1 MPGDKGACQEGTG
14 RTAQEW
20 CDPMNLLDGIKILSF
35 NHYLAGP
42 LAAQTLADLGAD
54 VIAVEPIEGAFQRN
68 WAVANHFVAGDS
80 VNHLATGRNK
90 RSLAVDL
97 KHPDGVAAVKKLVA
111 SADVVME
118 NFRPGTMAK
127 LGLGYD
133 TLKAL
138 NPSLIYAV
146 ATGFGSDGPYKDRPG
161 QDLLLQALSGLA
173 MRTGR
178 ADGQPTAV
186 GAVIVDQHAASLYAM
201 SILAALFARTKT
213 GKGQLVEVNLYQAA
227 IDLQVEPLTAWLN
240 GAPSPSSRAPAGI
253 AAWFSPGPYG
263 IHATADGHM
272 AISMASPKALAAA
285 LDSDDLKQF
294 GETDSFSRREDITRF
309 VAERLTQKP
318 TAEWLPVLEAARIW
332 HAPVQDY
339 CDLQADPQLKHLG
352 VFRAAEGARGAP
364 ITMVMHP
371 ARYDGQSPDIR
382 LVPQPLGAQTR
393 EVLEEAG
400 YGATDIEA
408 MIASKAVGVS
418 R

>member
-1 MPGDKGACQEGTG
+1 MK
-14 RTAQEW
+14 
-20 CDPMNLLDGIKILSF
+20 LLDGIKILSF

-68 WAVANHFVAGDS
+68 WAIANHFVDGVS

-90 RSLAVDL
+90 RSIAVDL
-97 KHPDGVAAVKKLVA
+97 KHPDGIAAVKKLVA

-133 TLKAL
+133 ALKAI

-161 QDLLLQALSGLA
+161 QDLLLQAMSGLV

-178 ADGQPTAV
+178 ADGEPTAV
-186 GAVIVDQHAASLYAM
+186 GSVIVDQHAAALYTM
-201 SILAALFARTKT
+201 SILAALLARTKT
-213 GKGQLVEVNLYQAA
+213 GEGRLVEVNLYQAA
-227 IDLQVEPLTAWLN
+227 LDLQVEPLTAWLN
-240 GAPSPSSRAPAGI
+240 GAPSPTARGPAGI

-263 IHATADGHM
+263 IHATADGHL
-272 AISMASPKALAAA
+272 AISMASPKALAVA
-285 LDSDDLKQF
+285 LDSDDLREF
-294 GETDSFSRREDITRF
+294 GEADSFSRREEITRL
-309 VAERLTQKP
+309 VAERLTQKT
-318 TAEWLPVLEAARIW
+318 TAQWLPALEAAKVW

-339 CDLQADPQLKHLG
+339 SDLKADPQLSHLG
-352 VFRAAEGARGAP
+352 VFKTVEGARGTP
-364 ITMVMHP
+364 VTMVMHP
-371 ARYDGQSPDIR
+371 ARYDGHAPEVR

-393 EVLEEAG
+393 DVLAEIG
-400 YGATDIEA
+400 YGTADIEA
-408 MIASKAVGVS
+408 MIASKAVGAS

>member
-1 MPGDKGACQEGTG
+1 
-14 RTAQEW
+14 
-20 CDPMNLLDGIKILSF
+20 MNLLSGVKILSF

-97 KHPDGVAAVKKLVA
+97 KHPDGITVVKKLA
-111 SADVVME
+111 ATADVVME

-127 LGLGYD
+127 LGLGYEV
-133 TLKAL
+133 LKKI
-138 NPSLIYAV
+138 NPGLIYAA

-178 ADGQPTAV
+178 AEGEPTAV

-213 GKGQLVEVNLYQAA
+213 GTGQLVEVNLYQAA
-227 IDLQVEPLTAWLN
+227 LDLQAESLTAWLN
-240 GAPSPSSRAPAGI
+240 GAPSPTSRGPSGI

-263 IHATADGHM
+263 IHQTADGFV
-272 AISMASPKALAAA
+272 AISIASPKALAVA
-285 LDSDDLKQF
+285 LDSDELRRFD
-294 GETDSFSRREDITRF
+294 EADSFSRREDITRL
-309 VAERLTQKP
+309 VAARLKQRP
-318 TAEWLPVLEAARIW
+318 TSAWLPVLEAARIW

-339 CDLQADPQLKHLG
+339 ADLQADPQLQHLG
-352 VFRAAEGARGAP
+352 SFKTVTGAYGSP
-364 ITMVMHP
+364 VTMVMHP
-371 ARYDGQSPDIR
+371 ARYDGRSPEIR
-382 LVPQPLGAQTR
+382 LPPQPLGAQTR
-393 EVLEEAG
+393 DILQEAG
-400 YGATDIEA
+400 YATTDIAA
-408 MIASKAVGVS
+408 MIDAKVIGVAQ
-418 R
+418 

>member
-1 MPGDKGACQEGTG
+1 
-14 RTAQEW
+14 
-20 CDPMNLLDGIKILSF
+20 MNLLNGVKILSF

-42 LAAQTLADLGAD
+42 LAAQTLGDLGAD
-54 VIAVEPIEGAFQRN
+54 VIAIEPIEGAFQRN

-97 KHPDGVAAVKKLVA
+97 KHPDGIAAVKRLVA
-111 SADVVME
+111 TADVVME

-127 LGLGYD
+127 LGLGYE

-138 NPSLIYAV
+138 NPGLIYAV
-146 ATGFGSDGPYKDRPG
+146 ATGFGSEGPYKDRPG

-240 GAPSPSSRAPAGI
+240 GAPSPTSRAPSGI

-263 IHATADGHM
+263 IHPTADGYL
-272 AISMASPKALAAA
+272 AISMASPKALAVA
-285 LDSDDLKQF
+285 LESDDLEEF
-294 GETDSFSRREDITRF
+294 GDADSFSRREDITRL
-309 VAERLTQKP
+309 VAERLKDRS
-318 TAEWLPVLEAARIW
+318 TADWLPLLEAARIW

-339 CDLQADPQLKHLG
+339 SDLQTDPQLQHLG
-352 VFRAAEGARGAP
+352 AFQTVDGAQGAP
-364 ITMVMHP
+364 VTMVMHP
-371 ARYDGQSPDIR
+371 ARYDGHSPQIR

-393 EVLEEAG
+393 EILEEAG
-400 YGATDIEA
+400 YNPSDIEA
-408 MIASKAVGVS
+408 MIAGNAIGAS

>member
-1 MPGDKGACQEGTG
+1 
-14 RTAQEW
+14 
-20 CDPMNLLDGIKILSF
+20 MNLLDGVKILSF

-90 RSLAVDL
+90 RSIAVDL
-97 KHPDGVAAVKKLVA
+97 KHPDGIAAVKKLVA
-111 SADVVME
+111 TSDVVME

-127 LGLGYD
+127 LGLGYE
-133 TLKAL
+133 TLKAI
-138 NPSLIYAV
+138 NPGLIYAV
-146 ATGFGSDGPYKDRPG
+146 ATGFGSEGPYKDRPG

-178 ADGQPTAV
+178 ADGEPTAV

-201 SILAALFARTKT
+201 SILAALFARTRT

-227 IDLQVEPLTAWLN
+227 LDLQVEPLTAWLN
-240 GAPSPSSRAPAGI
+240 GAPSPTPRGPAGI

-263 IHATADGHM
+263 IHATADGHL
-272 AISMASPKALAAA
+272 AISMAAPKALAAG
-285 LDSDDLKQF
+285 LDCEELKRF
-294 GETDSFSRREDITRF
+294 GEADSFSMREEITRI
-309 VAERLTQKP
+309 VAARLKQKS
-318 TAEWLPVLEAARIW
+318 TADWLPSLEAARIW

-339 CDLQADPQLKHLG
+339 RDLEADPQLRHLG
-352 VFRAAEGARGAP
+352 VFKSAESAGGAQIR
-364 ITMVMHP
+364 MVAHP
-371 ARYDGQSPDIR
+371 ARYDGRTPEVR
-382 LVPQPLGAQTR
+382 LVPQRLGAQTR
-393 EVLEEAG
+393 EVLAEIG
-400 YGATDIEA
+400 YGAADIDA
-408 MIASKAVGVS
+408 MIAGKAVGVA

>member
-1 MPGDKGACQEGTG
+1 
-14 RTAQEW
+14 
-20 CDPMNLLDGIKILSF
+20 MNLLDGVKILSF

-97 KHPDGVAAVKKLVA
+97 KHPDGIAAVKKLVA
-111 SADVVME
+111 TADVVME

-133 TLKAL
+133 VLKAI
-138 NPSLIYAV
+138 NPGLIYAV
-146 ATGFGSDGPYKDRPG
+146 ATGFGSAGPYRDRPG
-161 QDLLLQALSGLA
+161 QDLLLQAMSGLA

-178 ADGQPTAV
+178 ADGEPTAV

-227 IDLQVEPLTAWLN
+227 LDLQVEPLTAWLN
-240 GAPSPSSRAPAGI
+240 GAPSPTSRGPAGI

-272 AISMASPKALAAA
+272 AISMAAPKALAVG
-285 LDSDDLKQF
+285 LGCEELNQF
-294 GETDSFSRREDITRF
+294 GEADSFSKREEITRI
-309 VAERLTQKP
+309 VAGRLKQKS
-318 TAEWLPVLEAARIW
+318 TADWLPSLEAARIW

-339 CDLQADPQLKHLG
+339 RDLVADPQLEHLG
-352 VFRAAEGARGAP
+352 VFKTAESAGGAQIR
-364 ITMVMHP
+364 MVAHP
-371 ARYDGQSPDIR
+371 ARYNGQTPEVR
-382 LVPQPLGAQTR
+382 LVPQRLGAQTR
-393 EVLEEAG
+393 EVLGEIG
-400 YGATDIEA
+400 YGAAEIDA
-408 MIASKAVGVS
+408 MIAGKAVGVA

>member
-1 MPGDKGACQEGTG
+1 
-14 RTAQEW
+14 
-20 CDPMNLLDGIKILSF
+20 MNLLDGVKILSF

-97 KHPDGVAAVKKLVA
+97 KHPDGIAAVKKLVA
-111 SADVVME
+111 TSDVVME

-127 LGLGYD
+127 LGLSYD
-133 TLKAL
+133 TLKEI
-138 NPSLIYAV
+138 NPGLIYAV
-146 ATGFGSDGPYKDRPG
+146 ATGFGSEGPYKDRPG
-161 QDLLLQALSGLA
+161 QDLLLQAMSGLA

-178 ADGQPTAV
+178 ADGEPTAV

-213 GKGQLVEVNLYQAA
+213 GKGQFVEVNLYQAA
-227 IDLQVEPLTAWLN
+227 LDLQVEPLTAWLN
-240 GAPSPSSRAPAGI
+240 GAPSPTSRGPAGI

-263 IHATADGHM
+263 VHATADGHM
-272 AISMASPKALAAA
+272 AISMATPSALAVA
-285 LDSDDLKQF
+285 LENEELKRF
-294 GETDSFSRREDITRF
+294 GDTEGFSKREEITRI
-309 VAERLTQKP
+309 VATRLRQKS
-318 TAEWLPVLEAARIW
+318 TADWLPSLEAAKVW

-339 CDLQADPQLKHLG
+339 RDLESDPQLNYLG
-352 VFRAAEGARGAP
+352 VFKSAESAGGAP
-364 ITMVMHP
+364 IRMVAHP
-371 ARYDGQSPDIR
+371 ARYDGQTPEVR
-382 LVPQPLGAQTR
+382 LVPQRLGAQTR
-393 EVLEEAG
+393 EVLGEIGYDAAEIDAMVAG
-400 YGATDIEA
+400 
-408 MIASKAVGVS
+408 KAVGVA

>member
-1 MPGDKGACQEGTG
+1 
-14 RTAQEW
+14 
-20 CDPMNLLDGIKILSF
+20 MNLLDGVKILSF

-54 VIAVEPIEGAFQRN
+54 VIEVEPIEGAFQRN

-97 KHPDGVAAVKKLVA
+97 KHPDGVAAVKKFVA
-111 SADVVME
+111 TADVVME

-133 TLKAL
+133 KLKVI
-138 NPSLIYAV
+138 NPNLIYAA
-146 ATGFGSDGPYKDRPG
+146 ATGFGSEGPYKDRPG
-161 QDLLLQALSGLA
+161 QDLLLQAMSGLA

-178 ADGQPTAV
+178 ADGEPTAV

-227 IDLQVEPLTAWLN
+227 IDLQAEPLTAWLN
-240 GAPSPSSRAPAGI
+240 GAPSPTSRGPAGI

-263 IHATADGHM
+263 IHPTADRHL
-272 AISMASPKALAAA
+272 AISMASPKALATA

-294 GETDSFSRREDITRF
+294 VEADSFSRREEITRL
-309 VAERLTQKP
+309 VAARLKQKP
-318 TAEWLPVLEAARIW
+318 MAEWLPVLEAARIW

-339 CDLQADPQLKHLG
+339 SDLQTDPQLRHLE
-352 VFRAAEGARGAP
+352 VFRTAEGAQGKP

-371 ARYDGQSPDIR
+371 ARYDGHAPEVR

-393 EVLEEAG
+393 DVLSEIG
-400 YGATDIEA
+400 YSQTDIET
-408 MIASKAVGVS
+408 MIASKAVGVA

>member
-1 MPGDKGACQEGTG
+1 
-14 RTAQEW
+14 
-20 CDPMNLLDGIKILSF
+20 MNLLDGIKILSF

-111 SADVVME
+111 TADVVME

-240 GAPSPSSRAPAGI
+240 GAPSPSSRAPSGI

-294 GETDSFSRREDITRF
+294 GEADSFSRREDITRF
-309 VAERLTQKP
+309 VAERLRQKP

-339 CDLQADPQLKHLG
+339 SDLQADPQLKHLG
-352 VFRAAEGARGAP
+352 VFRDTEGARGAP

-393 EVLEEAG
+393 EVLAEAG
-400 YGATDIEA
+400 YGSTDIEA
-408 MIASKAVGVS
+408 MIAGRAVGVS

>member
-1 MPGDKGACQEGTG
+1 
-14 RTAQEW
+14 
-20 CDPMNLLDGIKILSF
+20 MNLLDGVKILSF

-54 VIAVEPIEGAFQRN
+54 VIAIEPIEGAFQRN

-111 SADVVME
+111 TVDVVME

-127 LGLGYD
+127 LGLGYE
-133 TLKAL
+133 TLKAI
-138 NPSLIYAV
+138 NPGLIYAV
-146 ATGFGSDGPYKDRPG
+146 ATGFGSEGPYKDRPG
-161 QDLLLQALSGLA
+161 QDLLLQAMSGLA

-178 ADGQPTAV
+178 ADGEPTAV

-201 SILAALFARTKT
+201 SILASLFARTKT

-240 GAPSPSSRAPAGI
+240 GAPSPTSRGPAGI

-263 IHATADGHM
+263 IHATADGHL
-272 AISMASPKALAAA
+272 AISMAPPQALAGA
-285 LDSDDLKQF
+285 LGSDELMQF
-294 GETDSFSRREDITRF
+294 GEADSFSKREEITGI
-309 VAERLTQKP
+309 VAARLKQKP
-318 TAEWLPVLEAARIW
+318 TVEWLPALAAARIW

-339 CDLQADPQLKHLG
+339 RDLESDPQLEHLG
-352 VFRAAEGARGAP
+352 VFKTAESAGGVP
-364 ITMVMHP
+364 IRLVMHP
-371 ARYDGQSPDIR
+371 ARYDGRTPEVR
-382 LVPQPLGAQTR
+382 LVPQRLGAQTR
-393 EVLEEAG
+393 EVLGEIG
-400 YGATDIEA
+400 YGSADIDTLV
-408 MIASKAVGVS
+408 ASKVVGVV

>member
-1 MPGDKGACQEGTG
+1 
-14 RTAQEW
+14 
-20 CDPMNLLDGIKILSF
+20 MNLLNGVKILSF

-42 LAAQTLADLGAD
+42 LAAQTLGDLGAD
-54 VIAVEPIEGAFQRN
+54 VIAIEPIEGAFQRN

-90 RSLAVDL
+90 RSFAVDL
-97 KHPDGVAAVKKLVA
+97 KHPDGIAAVKRLVA
-111 SADVVME
+111 TTDVVME
-118 NFRPGTMAK
+118 NFRPGTMTK
-127 LGLGYD
+127 LGLGYE

-138 NPSLIYAV
+138 NPGLIYAV
-146 ATGFGSDGPYKDRPG
+146 ATGFGSEGPYKDRPG

-240 GAPSPSSRAPAGI
+240 GAPSPTSRGPAGI

-263 IHATADGHM
+263 IHATADGHL
-272 AISMASPKALAAA
+272 AISMASPKALAVA
-285 LDSDDLKQF
+285 LESDDLKEF
-294 GETDSFSRREDITRF
+294 GDADSFSRREDITRL
-309 VAERLTQKP
+309 VAERLKDKS
-318 TAEWLPVLEAARIW
+318 TADWLPLLEAARIW

-339 CDLQADPQLKHLG
+339 RDLQTDPQLQHLG
-352 VFRAAEGARGAP
+352 AFQTVDGAQGAP
-364 ITMVMHP
+364 VTMVMHP
-371 ARYDGQSPDIR
+371 ARYDGHSPQIR
-382 LVPQPLGAQTR
+382 LVPQRLGAQTR

-400 YGATDIEA
+400 YSPSDIEA
-408 MIASKAVGVS
+408 MIAGKAIGAS

>member
-1 MPGDKGACQEGTG
+1 
-14 RTAQEW
+14 
-20 CDPMNLLDGIKILSF
+20 MNLLDGVKILSF

-54 VIAVEPIEGAFQRN
+54 VIAIEPIEGAFQRN

-97 KHPDGVAAVKKLVA
+97 KHPDGVAAVKRLVA
-111 SADVVME
+111 TADVVME

-133 TLKAL
+133 SLKAI
-138 NPSLIYAV
+138 NPALIYAV
-146 ATGFGSDGPYKDRPG
+146 ATGFGSEGPYKDRPG
-161 QDLLLQALSGLA
+161 QDLLLQAMSGLA

-178 ADGQPTAV
+178 ADGEPTAV

-201 SILAALFARTKT
+201 SILAALFARTKS

-227 IDLQVEPLTAWLN
+227 LDLQVEPLTAWLN
-240 GAPSPSSRAPAGI
+240 GAPSPTSRGPAGI

-263 IHATADGHM
+263 VHATADGHM
-272 AISMASPKALAAA
+272 AISMATPSALAVA
-285 LDSDDLKQF
+285 LESEELQKFAD
-294 GETDSFSRREDITRF
+294 TDSFSKREEITRI
-309 VAERLTQKP
+309 VAIRLKQKS
-318 TAEWLPVLEAARIW
+318 TSDWLPSLEAARVW

-339 CDLQADPQLKHLG
+339 RDLESDPQLRHLG
-352 VFRAAEGARGAP
+352 VFKSAESAGGAP
-364 ITMVMHP
+364 IRMVAHP
-371 ARYDGQSPDIR
+371 ARYDGQTPEIR
-382 LVPQPLGAQTR
+382 LVPQRLGAQTR
-393 EVLEEAG
+393 EVLGEIG
-400 YGATDIEA
+400 YGAADIDA
-408 MIASKAVGVS
+408 MIGGKAVGVA

>member
-1 MPGDKGACQEGTG
+1 MPGDNGARHEGAD
-14 RTAQEW
+14 RTAQER
-20 CDPMNLLDGIKILSF
+20 CDLMNLLDGIKILSF

-54 VIAVEPIEGAFQRN
+54 VITVEPIEGAFQRN

-97 KHPDGVAAVKKLVA
+97 KHPDGIAAVKKLVA
-111 SADVVME
+111 TADVVME

-138 NPSLIYAV
+138 NPGLIYAV

-240 GAPSPSSRAPAGI
+240 GAPSPSSRAPSGI

-294 GETDSFSRREDITRF
+294 GEADSFSRREDITRL
-309 VAERLTQKP
+309 VAERLKQKP

-339 CDLQADPQLKHLG
+339 SDLQADPQLRHLG
-352 VFRAAEGARGAP
+352 VFKTADGARGAP

-371 ARYDGQSPDIR
+371 ARYDGQSPEVR

-400 YGATDIEA
+400 YSSSDVEA

>member
-1 MPGDKGACQEGTG
+1 
-14 RTAQEW
+14 
-20 CDPMNLLDGIKILSF
+20 MNLLDGVKILSF

-54 VIAVEPIEGAFQRN
+54 VIAIEPIEGAFQRN

-97 KHPDGVAAVKKLVA
+97 KHPDGIAVVKRLVA
-111 SADVVME
+111 TADVVME

-133 TLKAL
+133 VLKVI
-138 NPSLIYAV
+138 NPGLIYAV
-146 ATGFGSDGPYKDRPG
+146 ATGFGSEGPYKDRPG
-161 QDLLLQALSGLA
+161 QDLLLQAMSGLA

-178 ADGQPTAV
+178 AEGEPTAV

-213 GKGQLVEVNLYQAA
+213 GKGRLVEVNLYQAA
-227 IDLQVEPLTAWLN
+227 LDLQVEPLTAWLN
-240 GAPSPSSRAPAGI
+240 GAPSPTPRGPAGI

-263 IHATADGHM
+263 VHATADGHM
-272 AISMASPKALAAA
+272 AISMAAPKALAVA
-285 LDSDDLKQF
+285 LDSEALKQF
-294 GETDSFSRREDITRF
+294 SDADSFSRREEITRI
-309 VAERLTQKP
+309 VAGRLKQKS
-318 TAEWLPVLEAARIW
+318 TADWLPSLEAAKIW

-339 CDLQADPQLKHLG
+339 RDLVSDPQLNHLG
-352 VFRAAEGARGAP
+352 VFKSAESAGGVP
-364 ITMVMHP
+364 IRMVAHP
-371 ARYDGQSPDIR
+371 ARYDGQTPGVR
-382 LVPQPLGAQTR
+382 LVPQRLGAQTR
-393 EVLEEAG
+393 EVLGEIG
-400 YGATDIEA
+400 YGAAEIDA
-408 MIASKAVGVS
+408 MVASKAVGVA

>member
-1 MPGDKGACQEGTG
+1 MK
-14 RTAQEW
+14 
-20 CDPMNLLDGIKILSF
+20 LLDGVKILSF

-90 RSLAVDL
+90 RSVAVDL
-97 KHPDGVAAVKKLVA
+97 KHPDGVAAMKKLVET
-111 SADVVME
+111 ADVVME

-133 TLKAL
+133 VLKAI
-138 NPSLIYAV
+138 NPGLIYAV
-146 ATGFGSDGPYKDRPG
+146 ATGFGSEGPYKDRPG
-161 QDLLLQALSGLA
+161 QDLLLQAMSGLA

-201 SILAALFARTKT
+201 SILAALYARTRT

-240 GAPSPSSRAPAGI
+240 GAPSPTSRGPAGI

-263 IHATADGHM
+263 IHPTADGHL
-272 AISMASPKALAAA
+272 AISIASPQALATA

-294 GETDSFSRREDITRF
+294 AEADSFSRREDITTI
-309 VAERLTQKP
+309 VAARLKRKS
-318 TAEWLPVLEAARIW
+318 TAEWLPALEAARIW

-339 CDLQADPQLKHLG
+339 ADLQTDPQLRHLD
-352 VFRAAEGARGAP
+352 VFKTVEGPRGKP
-364 ITMVMHP
+364 VTMVMHP
-371 ARYDGQSPDIR
+371 ARYDGCSTEIR

-393 EVLEEAG
+393 DVLAEIG
-400 YGATDIEA
+400 YGEADIET
-408 MIASKAVGVS
+408 MIASKAVGVA